1 MTANWYPEPLDES
14 PAEIVEKT
22 RLFMVYG
29 MSRLIA
35 TTTDPETAAQ
45 FQRSGYIVEE
55 S

>member
-14 PAEIVEKT
+14 PAEIVEKK

-29 MSRLIA
+29 VSRLPIP
-35 TTTDPETAAQ
+35 TTDPATAAFYQ
-45 FQRSGYIVEE
+45 QSGYIVEE